1 VLFLGKR
8 YADMSEGEQISEDVT
23 YAPLTEVAA
32 AYGVSVDTIRRR
44 LKRGELDARKETTP
58 QGFRWVAALPA
69 HAQTVGERAVVAEHE
84 AGAAQGE
91 LVATLQRELELRNQE
106 IARLHEVVERQAV
119 ALERAVEALPQL
131 PATTS
136 STQPQSAQDGPAVP
150 VETFWQRLRR
160 LIRS

>member
-1 VLFLGKR
+1 
-8 YADMSEGEQISEDVT
+8 MSESEEIREGVT

-44 LKRGELDARKETTP
+44 LRRGEIDARKETTP
-58 QGFRWVAALPA
+58 QGFRWVAAMPG
-69 HAQTVGERAVVAEHE
+69 HAQTVGERAAVARHE
-84 AGAAQGE
+84 ADNAQGE

-131 PATTS
+131 PATAPTK
-136 STQPQSAQDGPAVP
+136 PQKVHETPAATT
-150 VETFWQRLRR
+150 ETLWQRLRR
-160 LIRS
+160 LIRG